1 MVKFEG
7 GLICVKDIQR
17 SRRLYEELLGQTM
30 LEDFGENIVYLGFAL
45 QEKTCWASF
54 LDVAPVDIKAGRYD
68 HELYFETEDLDGF
81 IEKMKAYDVKIY
93 QPIQVSSW
101 GQRMIRFFDY
111 DDHMIEVGESMDY
124 LILNYIKQGHSVE
137 ETHEKYQ
144 FSIDYINNLLKRQI
158 S

>member
-101 GQRMIRFFDY
+101 GQRMIRFLIM
-111 DDHMIEVGESMDY
+111 MI
-124 LILNYIKQGHSVE
+124 I
-137 ETHEKYQ
+137 
-144 FSIDYINNLLKRQI
+144 
-158 S
+158 

>member
-1 MVKFEG
+1 MVKFAG

-17 SRRLYEELLGQTM
+17 SRRLYEELLEQTM
-30 LEDFGENIVYLGFAL
+30 LENFGENIVYMGFSL
-45 QEKTCWASF
+45 QEKRRWASF
-54 LDVAPVDIKAGRYD
+54 LDVAPVDIKAGCYD
-68 HELYFETEDLDGF
+68 HELYFETEDLYGF
-81 IEKMKAYDVKIY
+81 IEKMKAYDVKLY
-93 QPIQVSSW
+93 QPIQVSNW

-111 DDHMIEVGESMDY
+111 DDHMIEVGESKDY
-124 LILNYIKQGHSVE
+124 LMLNYIKQGHSVE

>member
-81 IEKMKAYDVKIY
+81 IEKMKTNDVKIY
-93 QPIQVSSW
+93 NPKQVSSW

-144 FSIDYINNLLKRQI
+144 FSIDYINNLLKR
-158 S
+158 

>member
-111 DDHMIEVGESMDY
+111 DDHMIERCV
-124 LILNYIKQGHSVE
+124 
-137 ETHEKYQ
+137 
-144 FSIDYINNLLKRQI
+144 
-158 S
+158 